1 MKRILLSITFVFAIF
16 FSVGYLYAPMPLTH
30 GINHY
35 SQENQLNE
43 VDISDKWMTIMTI
56 FSTLFAVF
64 FVYSWFKIDW
74 TVNKVEEAEKRILIL
89 EKEAKNDMEFAN
101 QLKYAIQY
109 MLSRQYQ
116 KAIDALIVLRNEP
129 FVLKNDCRL
138 DSCSYFL
145 AVCYFEQGLIY
156 EEQSDIDSAQEYI
169 SKAQQFITEA
179 IDDPSHPLVL
189 EIRDKFDILLPSE

>member
-1 MKRILLSITFVFAIF
+1 
-16 FSVGYLYAPMPLTH
+16 
-30 GINHY
+30 
-35 SQENQLNE
+35 
-43 VDISDKWMTIMTI
+43 
-56 FSTLFAVF
+56 
-64 FVYSWFKIDW
+64 
-74 TVNKVEEAEKRILIL
+74 VEEAEKRILIL
-89 EKEAKNDMEFAN
+89 EKEAKDDMEFAN

-129 FVLKNDCRL
+129 FVLKNDYRL

-156 EEQSDIDSAQEYI
+156 EKQGDIDSVQEYI

-189 EIRDKFDILLPSE
+189 EIRDKFDILLPAE

>member
-64 FVYSWFKIDW
+64 FVYS
-74 TVNKVEEAEKRILIL
+74 
-89 EKEAKNDMEFAN
+89 
-101 QLKYAIQY
+101 
-109 MLSRQYQ
+109 
-116 KAIDALIVLRNEP
+116 
-129 FVLKNDCRL
+129 
-138 DSCSYFL
+138 
-145 AVCYFEQGLIY
+145 
-156 EEQSDIDSAQEYI
+156 
-169 SKAQQFITEA
+169 
-179 IDDPSHPLVL
+179 
-189 EIRDKFDILLPSE
+189 

>member
-1 MKRILLSITFVFAIF
+1 MKRILLPIIFVLAIL
-16 FSVGYLYAPMPLTH
+16 FSAGYLYASMPLDH
-30 GINHY
+30 SINWY
-35 SQENQLNE
+35 AQENQI
-43 VDISDKWMTIMTI
+43 DISDKWMTIMTI

-89 EKEAKNDMEFAN
+89 EKDAKDDMEFAN

-129 FVLKNDCRL
+129 FVLRNDYRL
-138 DSCSYFL
+138 DSSSYFL
-145 AVCYFEQGLIY
+145 AVCYFEQSLIY
-156 EEQSDIDSAQEYI
+156 EKGNAIDSAQEYI